1 MDTNTMATK
10 AINRDARS
18 VEIRQWWSV
27 TLDMD
32 GLRRLLMDART
43 LEALQH
49 QRLLLLLLLLLL
61 FVVHFCELVS
71 FVITNC
77 IWFHT
82 SMWAIREF

>member
-1 MDTNTMATK
+1 MNGQNEICTLLGYNTALSGNPRRVQISSASRQKPEVTDRNTMATK
-10 AINRDARS
+10 AKNRDARS

-49 QRLLLLLLLLLL
+49 QR
-61 FVVHFCELVS
+61 
-71 FVITNC
+71 
-77 IWFHT
+77 
-82 SMWAIREF
+82 